1 MSDTFALGVSED
13 VYKSMMQALNDGLK
27 SFAEKIAKASGGE
40 LAKIKDFQTVVAEA
54 RKGMGQSVLERAR
67 KDHAMPLRRVL
78 SVLPVDEM
86 AELAETLINLQ
97 SLKEKV
103 TKRSESVGG
112 PIDVAVITKSE
123 GLVWVKVKHYFD
135 IELNSRYLARLNA
148 RLS

>member
-1 MSDTFALGVSED
+1 MMGELGKGLGDFAKKMIE
-13 VYKSMMQALNDGLK
+13 
-27 SFAEKIAKASGGE
+27 ASGGD
-40 LAKIKDFQTVVAEA
+40 LNKIHDFKKAVSETQAALGEA
-54 RKGMGQSVLERAR
+54 VLDRAR
-67 KDHAMPLRRVL
+67 KEHAMPLRRVL

-112 PIDVAVITKSE
+112 PVDVAVITKSE
-123 GLVWVKVKHYFD
+123 GMVWVKRKHYFD
-135 IELNSRYLARLNA
+135 VELNSRYLARQQA